1 MTLEEL
7 KALMKETVQAEL
19 APVLETQRKYAHMLD
34 GGAAANQPPAPTKG
48 LEPGIRLARF
58 AKVMALAKND
68 VERAAKIAKTM
79 YDDAVLIKALGEG
92 TPSDGGYLVP
102 EEFGQEIIP
111 LLQAQAVIR
120 KIGARMVPM
129 SSNVMNMPRQTA
141 ASMASYIGENTN
153 IQVSQ
158 PAFGNLK
165 LSAKKL
171 AALVP
176 ISNDLIR
183 DASTQADQ
191 FVRDDII
198 TALALKGDW
207 AAMYG
212 TGTGDEPLGLKNTP
226 DVEMRSVGAAVD
238 GDVLASVIGSI
249 MQANV
254 AFLRPGWIFN
264 GIMWS
269 KIYNL
274 KTTTGQYLFRDEMNQ
289 GKLLGYPYQVS
300 NQIPV
305 SADTNKTTDIFFG
318 DWAEFMIGENMR
330 IAVDASTEAAYV
342 VGGNLVSAYSLDQT
356 IIRAIERHDFGAR
369 QPKAFIVLTDVYT
382 A

>member
-19 APVLETQRKYAHMLD
+19 APVLETQRKYAHLLD
-34 GGAAANQPPAPTKG
+34 SNGQQQTQPKE

-79 YDDAVLIKALGEG
+79 YDDPVLIKALGEG

-102 EEFGQEIIP
+102 EEFSQEIIP

-120 KIGARMVPM
+120 KIGARIVPM
-129 SSNVMNMPRQTA
+129 SGNVMNMPRQTA

-207 AAMYG
+207 AALYG

-226 DVEMRSVGAAVD
+226 DVEIRSVGAAVD
-238 GDVLASVIGSI
+238 GDILASVVGTL

-274 KTTTGQYLFRDEMNQ
+274 KTSTGQYLFRDEMNQ

-305 SADTNKTTDIFFG
+305 ANDANKTTDIFFG